1 MSDDVSRRHSP
12 VSVRVI
18 TLGCKVNQCDGD
30 EIARALAARGYRIA
44 RRGQSADC
52 YIVNTCT
59 VTATADAK
67 ARKLIRGV
75 ARANPGARVI
85 ATGCWAQ
92 RAPEE
97 AARLPGVSAVV
108 PNTRKR
114 EIADLVATM
123 LPLDAALPDKA
134 PAGRTRAFLK
144 VQDGCDHRCAYC
156 AVPDAR
162 GRPES
167 KALSQALEEARAL
180 AAAGI
185 QELVLCGIR
194 LGAYGSDSGNG
205 GLGALLRAL
214 REIDLPRIRLSSV
227 EPMDLKQDL
236 LDEMSDHPRLCHH
249 LHLPLQSGDDA
260 VLAAM
265 NRGYTRSVF
274 ADLVSRVRRMW
285 PDVAISTDVMV
296 GFPGE
301 TEAQFEATARFAR
314 EVGFARLHVF
324 PYSRRPG
331 TPAAQRADE
340 TSPEVTRRRA
350 AELLSIAEELSAR
363 AAAAWVGREVVVL
376 FEQRAA
382 DGRLTGLTEHYLRLR
397 ARAPE
402 EWIGRLSALTPH
414 AAARGELL
422 AGDRDAR

>member
-1 MSDDVSRRHSP
+1 
-12 VSVRVI
+12 
-18 TLGCKVNQCDGD
+18 
-30 EIARALAARGYRIA
+30 
-44 RRGQSADC
+44 
-52 YIVNTCT
+52 
-59 VTATADAK
+59 
-67 ARKLIRGV
+67 
-75 ARANPGARVI
+75 
-85 ATGCWAQ
+85 
-92 RAPEE
+92 
-97 AARLPGVSAVV
+97 
-108 PNTRKR
+108 
-114 EIADLVATM
+114 
-123 LPLDAALPDKA
+123 
-134 PAGRTRAFLK
+134 
-144 VQDGCDHRCAYC
+144 
-156 AVPDAR
+156 VPDAR

-205 GLGALLRAL
+205 GLVALLRAL

-236 LDEMSDHPRLCHH
+236 LDEMSDHPRLCRH

-331 TPAAQRADE
+331 TPAAERADQ
-340 TSPEVTRRRA
+340 TSPEVTRGRA

-363 AAAAWVGREVVVL
+363 AAAAWVGREVAVL

-397 ARAPE
+397 ACAPE
-402 EWIGRLSALTPH
+402 EWIGRLVALTPH